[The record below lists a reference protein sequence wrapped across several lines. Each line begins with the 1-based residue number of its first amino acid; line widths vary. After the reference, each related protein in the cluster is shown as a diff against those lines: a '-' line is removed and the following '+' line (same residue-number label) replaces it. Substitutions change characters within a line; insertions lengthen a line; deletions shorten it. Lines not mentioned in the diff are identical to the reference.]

1 MARNG
6 RGNGAAAAA
15 PAAPA
20 LAAAVAVVGVRGTP
34 GGRRGRL
41 RAASASDSA
50 SAASS
55 ATSLGWMYLSQSSRA
70 HRSRSAGGA
79 LPQLSPGRTP
89 RARTM
94 AAHVGSA

>member
-1 MARNG
+1 MARS
-6 RGNGAAAAA
+6 GAAAAA
-15 PAAPA
+15 
-20 LAAAVAVVGVRGTP
+20 LAAAAVVGIGGTVRG
-34 GGRRGRL
+34 GRGRL
-41 RAASASDSA
+41 LLASASAPA

-55 ATSLGWMYLSQSSRA
+55 VTSFGSMYLSQSSRA